1 MILSTGETCF
11 TFYSVAVSQGNLR
24 YLMGIIMDK
33 EILKAKLKELREVM
47 KTNDDDI
54 DSDQSL
60 GVTQP
65 PLTKEKI
72 SEKIIPLTKEFEHV
86 VKNNDF
92 LSLID
97 TRTSKRKYSDESL
110 KLEELAFLLWATQGV
125 KRVIGSERKATMR
138 TVPSAGARHPYETY
152 LFVNRVD
159 GLEQGLYHYL
169 PLDHTLEFLGTIEN
183 QIQKVDE
190 AYSGQT
196 FFANAPVEF
205 VWTVIPYRT
214 EWRYDTNAVK
224 YALLDAGHL
233 CQNLYLAS
241 EAIGCGTCGIGA
253 YEQPLADALLGLDS
267 APSAGDDNEF
277 VVYAASVGR
286 VEKKEQ

>member
-1 MILSTGETCF
+1 
-11 TFYSVAVSQGNLR
+11 
-24 YLMGIIMDK
+24 MDK
-33 EILKAKLKELREVM
+33 EQLKAKLKELREVM

-54 DSDQSL
+54 DSDQDL

-72 SEKIIPLTKEFEHV
+72 SDKIIPLTKEFDQV
-86 VKNNDF
+86 VINNDF
-92 LSLID
+92 LSLVN
-97 TRTSKRKYSDESL
+97 TRTSKRKYTDESL
-110 KLEELAFLLWATQGV
+110 KLEELAFLLWASQGV
-125 KRVIGSERKATMR
+125 KKVIGTGRKATIR
-138 TVPSAGARHPYETY
+138 TVPSAGARHPFETY
-152 LFVNRVD
+152 LFVNRVN

-169 PLDHTLEFLGTIEN
+169 PLEHALEFLGTIEN
-183 QIQKVDE
+183 QIQKVDA
-190 AYSGQT
+190 AYCGQA
-196 FFANAPVEF
+196 FFANAPVAF
-205 VWTVIPYRT
+205 VWTVVPYRT
-214 EWRYDTNAVK
+214 EWRYTTNAQK

-267 APSAGDDNEF
+267 TPSAEEDNEF

-286 VEKKEQ
+286 VEKKES